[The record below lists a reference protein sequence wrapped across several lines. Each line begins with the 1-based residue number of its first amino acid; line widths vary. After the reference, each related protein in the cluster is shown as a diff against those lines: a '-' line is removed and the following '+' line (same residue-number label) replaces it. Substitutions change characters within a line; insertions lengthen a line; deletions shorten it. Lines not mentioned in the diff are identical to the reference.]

1 MEKFY
6 KNYLDC
12 GQLIQQT
19 LVKDDDDKMVQE
31 LRFLDQSIFKG
42 EVYLD
47 EETRLVY
54 KEGLGQLDR
63 N

>member
-1 MEKFY
+1 M
-6 KNYLDC
+6 
-12 GQLIQQT
+12 
-19 LVKDDDDKMVQE
+19 KDDDDKMVQE